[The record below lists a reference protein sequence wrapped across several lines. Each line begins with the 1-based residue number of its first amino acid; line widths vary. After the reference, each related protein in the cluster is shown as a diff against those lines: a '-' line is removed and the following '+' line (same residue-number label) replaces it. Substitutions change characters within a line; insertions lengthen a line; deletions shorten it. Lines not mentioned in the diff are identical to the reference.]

1 MKRFLTLRKNSL
13 FYDVYE
19 DDAIILNYLLGY
31 KIIKGRVG
39 FPSNAIGKV
48 VNILEDEKIN
58 YKIISDEEEV
68 RDFKNL
74 NQYLNILARAKDKI
88 SVEKKINKILERL
101 DSYDEG
107 TLCEILERIESIVYE
122 Y

>member
-1 MKRFLTLRKNSL
+1 MRLFLIN
-13 FYDVYE
+13 
-19 DDAIILNYLLGY
+19 

-74 NQYLNILARAKDKI
+74 NQYLNILAIAMFKI
-88 SVEKKINKILERL
+88 S
-101 DSYDEG
+101 
-107 TLCEILERIESIVYE
+107 IE
-122 Y
+122 